1 MLIDEVKIKLS
12 GGKGGD
18 GCVAFNKNK
27 HEKGPTGGDG
37 GNGGS
42 VYLEGTSNLTAL
54 NKFRFKKEFSAEDG
68 VDGKN
73 KILEGK
79 RGKDLILKVPIG
91 TVAHNLNTV
100 GDRHACHLRDIEI
113 IENKEKILIARGGR
127 RGRGNYFFRS
137 STNTTPKECE
147 EGKIGEQLDF
157 LLELRLI
164 ADVGFIGLP
173 SAGKSSLL
181 NVLTK
186 ANVKVAAYPFTT
198 LEPNLGDFYGL
209 IIADIPGLIEGAS
222 AGKGL
227 GIRFL
232 RHIKRTRI
240 LIHCLSSESEDLL
253 KDYQAIKNELK
264 KYELKLARKRE
275 YIFLTKTDLLSKK
288 EIAKKIEILKKI
300 NPNVLAVS
308 IYDEESIEGVRKVLG
323 GIKGGL

>member
-1 MLIDEVKIKLS
+1 MLTDEVKIKLR
-12 GGKGGD
+12 GGKGGS

-27 HEKGPTGGDG
+27 GEKGPTGGDG

-79 RGKDLILKVPIG
+79 KGKDLILKVPVG
-91 TVAHNLNTV
+91 TIAHNLDT
-100 GDRHACHLRDIEI
+100 CRDLEI
-113 IENKEKILIARGGR
+113 VKNEEKILIARGGK

-137 STNTTPKECE
+137 STNTTPRERE
-147 EGKIGEQLDF
+147 EGKGGKEYDL

-164 ADVGFIGLP
+164 ADVGLIGLP

-186 ANVKVAAYPFTT
+186 ADVKVAEYPFTT

-222 AGKGL
+222 SGKGL

-232 RHIKRTRI
+232 RHIKRTKI
-240 LIHCLSSESEDLL
+240 LIHCLSSESRNLL
-253 KDYQAIKNELK
+253 DDYNTIKNELE
-264 KYELKLARKRE
+264 KYESDLSKKRE
-275 YIFLTKTDLLSKK
+275 YVFLTKTDLLEEK
-288 EIAKKIEILKKI
+288 EIEEKMKELKKI
-300 NPNVLAVS
+300 NPNILAVS
-308 IYDEESIEGVRKVLG
+308 IYDEESIEGVRKLLREIKRKVL
-323 GIKGGL
+323 K